1 MKNLQYRLWFAAIAL
16 AMAGLNS
23 CSKQQAAAP
32 PAQPEIVRD
41 VRVVQTA
48 FRKLPDMVDAVG
60 TVRAAES
67 ATLSAQVMGT
77 VSQVA
82 AREGDRVWAGQT
94 LLTIDAA
101 QMTAQVA
108 RANAGVAAVEQQVS
122 AAESDAALAA
132 STLKRYEMLR
142 AQKSVSPQEFD
153 EVATRARSASA
164 RVAALRSQQA
174 EAVAAVAVARTM
186 QGYTR
191 IQAPF
196 DGVVTERKVDP
207 GAMAAPGTPLLTVE
221 KIGALRLEVA
231 VDESLL
237 SAVRVGPAVP
247 VVMEAFADSPMQGKV
262 ARIVPS
268 ADPGSRS
275 FLVKIDLPPN
285 KGLYSGMFGH
295 AMFARGSTR
304 DVLTIPRSALVTHGS
319 MQSVYVVGP
328 NQVAEV
334 RYISTGNSHGDE
346 IEVLSGLSS
355 GESIVDSPGE
365 RELAGKRIEVG
376 Q

>member
-1 MKNLQYRLWFAAIAL
+1 MKNLRFQLWFAAIAF
-16 AMAGLNS
+16 AMVGLSS
-23 CSKQQAAAP
+23 CSREKAAAP
-32 PAQPEIVRD
+32 AAQPEVVRD
-41 VRVVQTA
+41 VRLVETA
-48 FRKLPDMVDAVG
+48 VRKLPDTVDAVG

-77 VSQVA
+77 ISKVA
-82 AREGDRVWAGQT
+82 VREGDRVRAGQT

-101 QMTAQVA
+101 QMTAQVE
-108 RANAGVAAVEQQVS
+108 RANAGVAAMEQQVS

-132 STLKRYEMLR
+132 STLKRYEMLQ

-153 EVATRARSASA
+153 EVAARAGSASA
-164 RVAALRSQQA
+164 RAAALRSQQA
-174 EAVAAVAVARTM
+174 EAEAARAAARTM

-191 IQAPF
+191 IHAPF
-196 DGVVTERKVDP
+196 DGMVTERKVDP
-207 GAMAAPGTPLLTVE
+207 GAMAAPGTPLLTIE
-221 KIGALRLEVA
+221 KSGALQLEVA

-237 SAVRVGPAVP
+237 SAVRVGSAVP
-247 VVMEAFADSPMQGKV
+247 VVMEAFANSPLPGKV

-275 FLVKIDLPPN
+275 FLVKIDLPPA

-295 AMFARGSTR
+295 ALFARGKTK
-304 DVLTIPRSALVTHGS
+304 DVLTVPRSALVTHGS

-328 NQVAEV
+328 NQIAGV
-334 RYISTGNSHGDE
+334 RYISAGDLHGDE
-346 IEVLSGLSS
+346 IEVLSGLSP
-355 GESIVDSPGE
+355 GESIVASPGE

>member
-1 MKNLQYRLWFAAIAL
+1 MKNLRFRLWLAAMAL
-16 AMAGLNS
+16 AMAGLTS
-23 CSKQQAAAP
+23 CSKQPEAP
-32 PAQPEIVRD
+32 AAQPEVVRD
-41 VRVVQTA
+41 VRVVQTEI
-48 FRKLPDMVDAVG
+48 RKLPDTVDAVG

-77 VSQVA
+77 ISKVA
-82 AREGDRVWAGQT
+82 VREGDRVRAGQT

-101 QMTAQVA
+101 QMTAQVE
-108 RANAGVAAVEQQVS
+108 RANAGVAAMEQQVS
-122 AAESDAALAA
+122 AAESDAALAT

-153 EVATRARSASA
+153 EVATRAKSASA

-174 EAVAAVAVARTM
+174 EATAAAAAARTM
-186 QGYTR
+186 QGYTLIR
-191 IQAPF
+191 APF

-207 GAMAAPGTPLLTVE
+207 GALATPGTPLLTME
-221 KIGALRLEVA
+221 KSGALRLEVA

-237 SAVRVGPAVP
+237 SVVRVGSAVP
-247 VVMEAFADSPMQGKV
+247 VVIEASANMPIQGKV

-275 FLVKIDLPPN
+275 FLVKVDLPPG

-295 AMFARGSTR
+295 ATLARGSTK

-328 NQVAEV
+328 NQIAEV

-355 GESIVDSPGE
+355 EESIVDAPGE
-365 RELAGKRIEVG
+365 RELAGKRIEVR

>member
-1 MKNLQYRLWFAAIAL
+1 
-16 AMAGLNS
+16 
-23 CSKQQAAAP
+23 
-32 PAQPEIVRD
+32 
-41 VRVVQTA
+41 
-48 FRKLPDMVDAVG
+48 
-60 TVRAAES
+60 
-67 ATLSAQVMGT
+67 
-77 VSQVA
+77 
-82 AREGDRVWAGQT
+82 
-94 LLTIDAA
+94 
-101 QMTAQVA
+101 
-108 RANAGVAAVEQQVS
+108 
-122 AAESDAALAA
+122 
-132 STLKRYEMLR
+132 MLR

-174 EAVAAVAVARTM
+174 EAVAAVAAARTM